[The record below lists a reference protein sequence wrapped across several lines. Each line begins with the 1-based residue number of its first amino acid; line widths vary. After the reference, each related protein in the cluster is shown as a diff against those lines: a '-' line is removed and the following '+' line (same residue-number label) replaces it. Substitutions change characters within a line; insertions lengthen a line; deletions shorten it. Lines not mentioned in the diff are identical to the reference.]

1 MLMNTFMQSRK
12 SVRDFKRKKIS
23 TKDITLIQG
32 AINTVNE
39 MSRKHDVVFSFYEDG
54 KSVFE
59 PLVGRGGYRGR
70 MIEAPAYIAMEL
82 LNESEEAYIFGAFY
96 MEDLI
101 TKLQDFGLGSCWVTL
116 TDVEE
121 GLMKSVFN
129 KSKGNVHFALALGYT
144 LPDINIGIQE
154 FSTRLGLEDFIY
166 FEDFDSRADV
176 DMLENYGLDDLFY
189 YLRFAPSTMNRQP
202 WRFLI
207 KNDNI
212 ELFIEDYKG
221 VENLVDAGIIMYYY
235 VKLARARGIDARWYL
250 NGDKDINNKK
260 FIGRTNF

>member
-101 TKLQDFGLGSCWVTL
+101 TKLQYFGLGSCWVTL

-121 GLMKSVFN
+121 GLMKDR
-129 KSKGNVHFALALGYT
+129 K
-144 LPDINIGIQE
+144 
-154 FSTRLGLEDFIY
+154 STRLNSSHVSISYAVFCLKKKKKITQY
-166 FEDFDSRADV
+166 
-176 DMLENYGLDDLFY
+176 
-189 YLRFAPSTMNRQP
+189 
-202 WRFLI
+202 I
-207 KNDNI
+207 I
-212 ELFIEDYKG
+212 EL
-221 VENLVDAGIIMYYY
+221 
-235 VKLARARGIDARWYL
+235 
-250 NGDKDINNKK
+250 
-260 FIGRTNF
+260 